1 MAAETSSRPWAR
13 TAEARRNRETL
24 LAVAAR
30 AFATSNGR
38 VTLESIARAAGVG
51 IGTLYRHFPTRDALV
66 EAVYRDQME
75 RLGEGARELL
85 EHEPPAVALRQW
97 MSLFADWAAT
107 KHGMIDALRSMI
119 AAGDLD
125 VDGTHAHLNSTLQ
138 TFLDA
143 GAKAGDLRD
152 DVDAADILAML
163 AGILSV
169 ATAPDRRDQADRL
182 LDLVVAG
189 LSPTSRDTS
198 SAATR

>member
-1 MAAETSSRPWAR
+1 MASKRSSRPWAR

-24 LAVAAR
+24 LGVAAR
-30 AFATSNGR
+30 AFATNEGR
-38 VTLESIARAAGVG
+38 VTLESIARDAGVG

-119 AAGDLD
+119 AAGNLD

-152 DVDAADILAML
+152 HVDAADILAML

-169 ATAPDRRDQADRL
+169 ATPPDRRAQTDRL

-198 SAATR
+198 SAPTR

>member
-1 MAAETSSRPWAR
+1 
-13 TAEARRNRETL
+13 
-24 LAVAAR
+24 VAAR
-30 AFATSNGR
+30 AFATREGR
-38 VTLESIARAAGVG
+38 VTLESIARDAGVG
-51 IGTLYRHFPTRDALV
+51 IGTLYRHFPTRDVLV
-66 EAVYRDQME
+66 EAVYRDQMQ

-85 EHEPPAVALRQW
+85 QSQPPAVALRQW

-107 KHGMIDALRSMI
+107 KHGMIDALRSMV

-125 VDGTHAHLNSTLQ
+125 VDGTHAHLSSTLQ

-169 ATAPDRRDQADRL
+169 ATAPDRRDQTDRL

-189 LSPTSRDTS
+189 LSPTVREAS
-198 SAATR
+198 SPVDR

>member
-1 MAAETSSRPWAR
+1 MASKRSSRPWAR

-24 LAVAAR
+24 LGVAAR
-30 AFATSNGR
+30 AFATNEGR
-38 VTLESIARAAGVG
+38 VTLESIARDAGVG

-119 AAGDLD
+119 AAGNLD

-138 TFLDA
+138 ALLDA
-143 GAKAGDLRD
+143 GATAGDLRD
-152 DVDAADILAML
+152 DVDAADVLAMV

-169 ATAPDRRDQADRL
+169 ATAPDQRDQADRL

-189 LSPTSRDTS
+189 LSPTARNTS
-198 SAATR
+198 SAAGR